1 MNPKMFDQPLSL
13 FPILFYLFFFFPIY
27 YFNWYTRIKNLALFC
42 LFDPIY
48 IFLLYT
54 LRCCLRCLKSI
65 HFEHF
70 FFAFG
75 KHIWLNYFPVNIY
88 LFTVTNRNTR
98 KRCEICSK
106 ITTNTWEQRHCH
118 RSVVFI
124 FHIGY
129 FEQCQLGYLYIFDAA
144 LDISLTW
151 QPLINLSVSS
161 VHKKVTHT

>member
-27 YFNWYTRIKNLALFC
+27 YFNWNTRIKNLALFC

-48 IFLLYT
+48 IFLRYT
-54 LRCCLRCLKSI
+54 LLYY
-65 HFEHF
+65 
-70 FFAFG
+70 
-75 KHIWLNYFPVNIY
+75 IWLNYFPINIY

-106 ITTNTWEQRHCH
+106 ITTNTREQRHCH
-118 RSVVFI
+118 RSVVLM

-129 FEQCQLGYLYIFDAA
+129 FQQCQLGYLYILDAA
-144 LDISLTW
+144 LDISLSW
-151 QPLINLSVSS
+151 QPLINLSESG